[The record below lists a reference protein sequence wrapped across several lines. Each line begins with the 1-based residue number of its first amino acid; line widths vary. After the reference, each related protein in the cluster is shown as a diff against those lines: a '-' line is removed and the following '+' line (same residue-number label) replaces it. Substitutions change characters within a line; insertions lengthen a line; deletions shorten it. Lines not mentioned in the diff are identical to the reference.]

1 MAIKDDMQDV
11 QEAVINEL
19 ITENGITNTLADGQV
34 TETKI
39 LNNAVTT
46 NKIANGAVTSAKLG
60 SDVDLTPAD
69 GSITPAKLD
78 RAYLEATGGNVNV
91 NGRITTDGI
100 TSSGTYVVESTS
112 YFVGNAT
119 NGYRFNNAADTS
131 NLLVIKDSGNIGIS
145 TSSPSARLDIVHN
158 NNNPLRLE
166 NSTGVNVKIQ
176 LEDNATRQGE
186 IALNTGAFTF
196 SSGTG
201 SVTERMRI
209 TSAGALQLSDINS
222 PNDINT
228 SIFSNSD
235 VLEFEAFGTNG
246 AIAFSTGSS
255 VSERMRIQ
263 ADGTIKIANSSE
275 PSTPSGGGVLYVQ
288 NGALKF
294 KGSSGTITTIANA

>member
-1 MAIKDDMQDV
+1 MGIKDDMEDV

-39 LNNAVTT
+39 
-46 NKIANGAVTSAKLG
+46 ANGAVKAAKLG
-60 SDVDLTPAD
+60 SDVSLTVAD

-78 RAYLEATGGNVNV
+78 RAYLESTGGNVNV

-131 NLLVIKDSGNIGIS
+131 NLLVIKDSGNVGIG